1 MNFHDHSLLELRDL
15 AESVVTVAAAV
26 EAGLFRA
33 LADGPASAREL
44 ADRIGL
50 DPRAVGI
57 TLPVLAELGL
67 AEPDAGGDTAD
78 AGDAGDAARY
88 RLTGRGRREL
98 GDPASPDYL
107 AGGLPLW
114 LENLRAWTTLADPL
128 RTGRPVSRAGTGDQ
142 EGAGDGVGDG
152 AEDDA
157 SRREH
162 IARFMAGM
170 AAAPGERVSRL
181 VDGVLARR
189 PGAATLL
196 DLGGGPGHIARLFVE
211 RGLDVVL
218 VDRPEVEEFVR
229 DEYALDRVA
238 GLRTV
243 GADLLEDPLPS
254 GPFDVVLLS
263 NILHMLSPDQCVAL
277 LAKARAVLAPGGVV
291 AIADFVRGRSPR
303 AARFALVML
312 LRTEGGNTYT
322 FQEHEAWLARTGF
335 HTPQLTD
342 LDPERQLITAIA
354 ATEKEARSPDAEK
367 EGRSPDAE
375 KRAPQARRA
384 EKPAAQPRAPNS
396 ESP

>member
-1 MNFHDHSLLELRDL
+1 MTFHDHSLLELRDL

-67 AEPDAGGDTAD
+67 TEPDAGGDTDDAD
-78 AGDAGDAARY
+78 GAGDASRY

-98 GDPASPDYL
+98 GDPGSPDNV

-114 LENLRAWTTLADPL
+114 LENLRAWTMLAEPL
-128 RTGRPVSRAGTGDQ
+128 RTGRPVSRAGTGD
-142 EGAGDGVGDG
+142 GAEDG
-152 AEDDA
+152 AEDGVEDGAGDDA

-218 VDRPEVEEFVR
+218 VDRPEVVEFVR

-243 GADLLEDPLPS
+243 GADLLEDALPS

-277 LAKARAVLAPGGVV
+277 LGKARAVLAPGGVV

-322 FQEHEAWLARTGF
+322 FREHEAWLARTGF
-335 HTPQLTD
+335 HSPQLTD
-342 LDPERQLITAIA
+342 LDPERQLITAVA
-354 ATEKEARSPDAEK
+354 ATEK
-367 EGRSPDAE
+367 EGRSPDADE
-375 KRAPQARRA
+375 RAPQARRA
-384 EKPAAQPRAPNS
+384 EKPAAQPRAPNP

>member
-1 MNFHDHSLLELRDL
+1 MTFHDHSLLELRDL

-44 ADRIGL
+44 AHRLGL

-67 AEPDAGGDTAD
+67 AEVEAGE
-78 AGDAGDAARY
+78 GDAARY

-128 RTGRPVSRAGTGDQ
+128 RTGQPVSRAG
-142 EGAGDGVGDG
+142 AGDGD
-152 AEDDA
+152 EDDA

-189 PGAATLL
+189 PDAATLL

-218 VDRPEVEEFVR
+218 VDRPEVVDFVR

-243 GADLLEDPLPS
+243 GADLLEDALPS

-263 NILHMLSPDQCVAL
+263 NILHMLSPDRCVAL
-277 LAKARAVLAPGGVV
+277 LGKARAALAPGGVV

-322 FQEHEAWLARTGF
+322 FREHEAWLARTGF

-342 LDPERQLITAIA
+342 LDPERQLITAVA
-354 ATEKEARSPDAEK
+354 STEK

-375 KRAPQARRA
+375 QRAPQARRA
-384 EKPAAQPRAPNS
+384 EKPAAQPRAPNP

>member
-44 ADRIGL
+44 ANRIGL

-67 AEPDAGGDTAD
+67 TEAGDAHDAGGAD
-78 AGDAGDAARY
+78 GADDADEDRY

-128 RTGRPVSRAGTGDQ
+128 RTGRPVSRAGTGD
-142 EGAGDGVGDG
+142 GAG

-170 AAAPGERVSRL
+170 AAAPGERLSRL

-189 PGAATLL
+189 PGASTLL

-218 VDRPEVEEFVR
+218 VDRPEVVDFVR
-229 DEYALDRVA
+229 DEYGLDRVA

-243 GADLLEDPLPS
+243 GADLLDDPLPP
-254 GPFDVVLLS
+254 GPFVVVLLS
-263 NILHMLSPDQCVAL
+263 NILHMLSPAQCVAL
-277 LAKARAVLAPGGVV
+277 LGKARAVLAPGGVV

-335 HTPQLTD
+335 HSPQITD
-342 LDPERQLITAIA
+342 LDPERQLITAVA
-354 ATEKEARSPDAEK
+354 ASEK